1 MEVIVTK
8 TFSKQFKKCPP
19 HIQVMAKNVISSLDQ
34 AQSLK
39 DLNNIKK
46 LTGINDFYRIRISNY
61 RIGFKQ
67 ESPNVIL
74 ICIMERSQIYKA
86 FP

>member
-19 HIQVMAKNVISSLDQ
+19 HIQSMAKNVISSLDQ
-34 AQSLK
+34 AQSLN

-46 LTGINDFYRIRISNY
+46 LTGFNDFYRIRIGNF

-67 ESPNVIL
+67 ESPYVIL